1 MATRVTVEEEKNL
14 RTGGLMLP
22 VDAWDSAVR
31 FFVGE
36 RERVAFQTEAG
47 GFLHAQSATQA

>member
-47 GFLHAQSATQA
+47 GFLHAQSAAQA